1 MDNSIHPDPIPISK
15 ILSLFLF
22 FVKFKIFS
30 TISSVSGRGI
40 NVSSVTKN
48 SEFQNNFLLVKYD
61 TGLPLDLSLI
71 SFLNKFNFTQIRGIS

>member
-1 MDNSIHPDPIPISK
+1 MPISK
-15 ILSLFLF
+15 ILSLLLF

-40 NVSSVTKN
+40 KVSSVTKN
-48 SEFQNNFLLVKYD
+48 SELQNNFLLVKCE

-71 SFLNKFNFTQIRGIS
+71 SF